1 MKPELRNSLKEFIQ
15 SPTGAELLGL
25 LINQELAL
33 EAEATKKD
41 ISIDRQV
48 QLFNKKQGVY
58 WVRTLINDLVD
69 TRNGK

>member
-1 MKPELRNSLKEFIQ
+1 MKPELRNSLREFIT
-15 SPTGAELLGL
+15 SPAGAELLGL

-41 ISIDRQV
+41 VTIDRQV

-58 WVRTLINDLVD
+58 WVRTLISDLID
-69 TRNGK
+69 ARNGK

>member
-1 MKPELRNSLKEFIQ
+1 MKPELRNSLRDFIQ
-15 SPTGAELLGL
+15 SPAGAELLGL
-25 LINQELAL
+25 LMNQELAL

-58 WVRTLINDLVD
+58 WVRTLISDLID

>member
-1 MKPELRNSLKEFIQ
+1 MKPELRNSLREFIK
-15 SPTGAELLGL
+15 SPAGAELLGL

-41 ISIDRQV
+41 VTIDRQV

-58 WVRTLINDLVD
+58 WVRTLISDLID
-69 TRNGK
+69 ARNGK